1 MVLIFR
7 MKQPAPQPQLQEA
20 NRQVDRKN
28 VADRAELTAASQNIK
43 DQHINMSMCF
53 VANDNCAWPHG
64 IFAYYAIFLLKLPS

>member
-1 MVLIFR
+1 

-53 VANDNCAWPHG
+53 VANDNCAWPPWN
-64 IFAYYAIFLLKLPS
+64 FCLFCYFFF